1 MTDYPV
7 RSSSTSGSG
16 AGSRTGGAASSF
28 GSGAASAGED
38 LQAKLSGGVQKVL
51 DGIEPHLDKLPE
63 GAQGGARKAVGFARE
78 RPLLTLAGL
87 ALGAVVLLN
96 GGRRR

>member
-7 RSSSTSGSG
+7 RSSSASSTSG
-16 AGSRTGGAASSF
+16 AGGA
-28 GSGAASAGED
+28 SGARFNASAAGED
-38 LQAKLSGGVQKVL
+38 LQAKLSGGVHKVL
-51 DGIEPHLDKLPE
+51 DGIEPHLEKLPE

>member
-16 AGSRTGGAASSF
+16 AGSRTTGA
-28 GSGAASAGED
+28 GSAAASAGED

-63 GAQGGARKAVGFARE
+63 GAQGGARKAVHFARE